1 MVGGGQRVCQCTTLY
16 IIGVFGVAAGSL
28 KIMYDAQHITLF
40 SWACLDAS
48 CYFLLSTGVHL
59 AMPGGF
65 DDMYFKC
72 DCGVLGGVLVPP
84 SKAACAS
91 VPDGPGQAAGL
102 GAGRGVGYTGSS
114 ARAA

>member
-65 DDMYFKC
+65 DDMYSKC
-72 DCGVLGGVLVPP
+72 DCGVVCWCRPAKLPAPVFQMALDRQPVQ
-84 SKAACAS
+84 
-91 VPDGPGQAAGL
+91 VQAE
-102 GAGRGVGYTGSS
+102 V
-114 ARAA
+114 

>member
-1 MVGGGQRVCQCTTLY
+1 MPYVT
-16 IIGVFGVAAGSL
+16 
-28 KIMYDAQHITLF
+28 
-40 SWACLDAS
+40 
-48 CYFLLSTGVHL
+48 FLLSTGVHL

-65 DDMYFKC
+65 DDMYSKC